1 MRQTDETIP
10 RRRRG
15 FGWGILAL
23 LVMVLAL
30 LAIALHQTW
39 IRIPPNWQPWGPVAL
54 DAPPTWLA
62 RYQINALAADPQ
74 ACFAALDH
82 AALEWR
88 QLAERPIEN
97 GCGIEAGARIS
108 RSHIPWSGP
117 FDTTC
122 AMTAAIYWWE
132 ARLQEL
138 ARSHMSSELSR
149 IDHLGSYA
157 CRNVNNADS
166 GRRSQHATANAIDI
180 AGFRFADGRQA
191 SVLADWGEDS
201 EEGRFLAAVHD
212 AACDFFNTV
221 LGPDY
226 NSLHANHFHL
236 DLGRARICR

>member
-1 MRQTDETIP
+1 MEHSHENAAP
-10 RRRRG
+10 RRRR
-15 FGWGILAL
+15 WVWVWLAI
-23 LVMVLAL
+23 LVMAAGAA
-30 LAIALHQTW
+30 AIAVHQSW

-54 DAPPTWLA
+54 DEPPTWFA
-62 RYQINALAADPQ
+62 RYQINGLAAEPQ

-82 AALEWR
+82 AALDWR

-97 GCGIEAGARIS
+97 GCGLEAGKRIT
-108 RSHIPWSGP
+108 RSHVPWSGP

-122 AMTAAIYWWE
+122 AMAAALYWWE
-132 ARLQEL
+132 AEVQDLARVHMGSEL
-138 ARSHMSSELSR
+138 AR

-157 CRNVNNADS
+157 CRNVNS
-166 GRRSQHATANAIDI
+166 TQGGRRSQHATANAIDI

-191 SVLADWGEDS
+191 SVFADWGEDS
-201 EEGRFLAAVHD
+201 DEGRFLTAAHD